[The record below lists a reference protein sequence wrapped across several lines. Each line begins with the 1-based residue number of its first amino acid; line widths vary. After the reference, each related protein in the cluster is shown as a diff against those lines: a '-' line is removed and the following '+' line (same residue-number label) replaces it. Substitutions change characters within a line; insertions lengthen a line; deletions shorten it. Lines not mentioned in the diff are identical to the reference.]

1 MCFMMPLDK
10 AYIIYDVTLSCIPDR
25 QTSGSEINFFG
36 YSPVGRVAIKLY
48 SPDTKIYSPNV
59 NSKQQ
64 HKQALATI
72 INDRTWWSLDD
83 P

>member
-1 MCFMMPLDK
+1 MINNLQFCKARHINPLGSQ
-10 AYIIYDVTLSCIPDR
+10 A
-25 QTSGSEINFFG
+25 GSEINFFG

-64 HKQALATI
+64 DKQALATI
-72 INDRTWWSLDD
+72 INDRT
-83 P
+83 

>member
-1 MCFMMPLDK
+1 MHVPAHLHLRVLW
-10 AYIIYDVTLSCIPDR
+10 A
-25 QTSGSEINFFG
+25 GSEINFFG

-64 HKQALATI
+64 DKQALATI
-72 INDRTWWSLDD
+72 INDRT
-83 P
+83 